1 MVKSK
6 PKSRMQRGA
15 CERARGDNRVG
26 ELDEELARQADPG
39 DANRIGHSIGLQAR
53 ISTAHKDM
61 LYSHQAYD

>member
-1 MVKSK
+1 
-6 PKSRMQRGA
+6 MQRGA

-53 ISTAHKDM
+53 ISTAHKDVLIPTRHM
-61 LYSHQAYD
+61 TNASRERE